1 MPVDSR
7 AIGWEDWKNTPKL
20 KIRKIKIRENDKM
33 KNYLGVFFFSS

>member
-20 KIRKIKIRENDKM
+20 KIRKIKIIG
-33 KNYLGVFFFSS
+33 YLMNIQF